1 MNNLTVVINNR
12 NRFTTT
18 KKLVEDLLERNTT
31 SIWIIDNE
39 STYSP
44 LLDWYETVPTEV
56 KILKY
61 HNVGHWAL
69 WATGIVN
76 DIKEDWCFYTD
87 SDIELNPLMPTDY
100 QQQMLD
106 LAIKYNIDKIGLA
119 LAIDDI
125 PENYQLREQ
134 VIRNE
139 NNWWLQE
146 VEPNVYRADT
156 DTTFCLIK
164 KVDQYTSLRIAGN
177 FTCRHVP
184 WYHDLNNLDEE
195 EQYYIDH
202 ISTSLITQYSRQ
214 HKAILGEK

>member
-12 NRFTTT
+12 NRLTTT

-31 SIWIIDNE
+31 SIWIIDNQ
-39 STYSP
+39 STYQP
-44 LLDWYETVPTEV
+44 LLNWYTTIPQEV
-56 KILKY
+56 KVLKY

-69 WATGIVN
+69 WSTGVVK
-76 DIKEDWCFYTD
+76 DIKDDWCFYTD
-87 SDIELNPLMPTDY
+87 ADIELNPRMPNDY
-100 QQQMLD
+100 QQQMMD
-106 LAIKYNIDKIGLA
+106 LALRYNIDKIGLA
-119 LAIDDI
+119 LSIDDI
-125 PENYQLREQ
+125 PEHYSLREQ

-139 NNWWLQE
+139 NKWWLDQ

-164 KVDQYTSLRIAGN
+164 KVDQFPSLRVAGD

-195 EQYYIDH
+195 EQYYIDN
-202 ISTSLITQYSRQ
+202 ISTSLITQYSKQ
-214 HKAILGEK
+214 HKTILGK